1 MRETVALTRTMD
13 IKYTR
18 HQVPRGSRPDAETI
32 DKIYLVKNVT
42 MLRATYQVQIL
53 AFKAVESHKK
63 LVLKVP
69 PSCQF
74 HPSLK
79 RLMKT
84 TGKTIKR
91 EDL

>member
-1 MRETVALTRTMD
+1 MEL
-13 IKYTR
+13 KYTR

-32 DKIYLVKNVT
+32 DKIYLIKNVSV
-42 MLRATYQVQIL
+42 LRATYQTRLLV
-53 AFKAVESHKK
+53 FKAAENHKK

-69 PSCQF
+69 RTCQF
-74 HPSLK
+74 DASLK
-79 RLMKT
+79 ELIKM

>member
-1 MRETVALTRTMD
+1 MEF
-13 IKYTR
+13 KYTR

-32 DKIYLVKNVT
+32 DKVYLVKNLSL
-42 MLRATYQVQIL
+42 LRATYQVRML
-53 AFKAVESHKK
+53 AFRAMESHKL

-69 PSCQF
+69 GTCKF
-74 HPSLK
+74 DRTLK
-79 RLMKT
+79 DLIKA

>member
-1 MRETVALTRTMD
+1 MEF
-13 IKYTR
+13 KYTR

-32 DKIYLVKNVT
+32 DKIYLLKNVA
-42 MLRATYQVQIL
+42 MLRATYQIRLLV
-53 AFKAVESHKK
+53 FKAVESHKK

-74 HPSLK
+74 LASLK
-79 RLMKT
+79 RLVKI
-84 TGKTIKR
+84 TGKTIMR